1 VNVLAAGLSGWYLWR
16 RHPRLKDRVR
26 RVAD

>member
-1 VNVLAAGLSGWYLWR
+1 VLAAGLSGWYLWR